1 MPTGKRL
8 MAREKEWD
16 TRLTQSI
23 DEATA
28 LQRPSLRE
36 KSDRPQV
43 AE

>member
-28 LQRPSLRE
+28 LQRPLRE